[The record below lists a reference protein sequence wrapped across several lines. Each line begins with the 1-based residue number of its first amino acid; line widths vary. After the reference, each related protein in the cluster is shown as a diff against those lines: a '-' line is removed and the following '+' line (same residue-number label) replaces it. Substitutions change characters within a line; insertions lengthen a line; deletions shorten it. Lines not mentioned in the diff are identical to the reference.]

1 MKRILLSALLLSGLM
16 LAAAQVKKEDLAT
29 KNSLSPGAETSVTI
43 NGKNL
48 WIYYHAPSV
57 RGRHIFGGAGAGALQ
72 PDGSVWRLGADY
84 ATVLHTDADLDL
96 NGLAIP
102 KGDYTLYADLDDGQ
116 WKLIVNKSL
125 MAGSRHIWG
134 VGVSPDG
141 IREGATTDDPATE
154 LGRASL
160 TMGKPSSPVETL
172 KITLSGAGGA
182 GGKLLIEWEN
192 VTASATFTVK

>member
-1 MKRILLSALLLSGLM
+1 MKPMLLSALLLSGLM
-16 LAAAQVKKEDLAT
+16 PAVAQVKKEDLAT
-29 KNSLSPGAETSVTI
+29 KNTKSPGPETSVTI

-57 RGRHIFGGAGAGALQ
+57 RGRHIFNGAGALQ

-102 KGDYTLYADLDDGQ
+102 KGDYTLYADLDNGQ
-116 WKLIVNKSL
+116 WKLIVNKTL
-125 MAGSRHIWG
+125 MAGARHIWG

-141 IREGATTDDPATE
+141 IREGPPPMIRPPNWAA
-154 LGRASL
+154 LR
-160 TMGKPSSPVETL
+160 SP
-172 KITLSGAGGA
+172 
-182 GGKLLIEWEN
+182 
-192 VTASATFTVK
+192 

>member
-1 MKRILLSALLLSGLM
+1 MM
-16 LAAAQVKKEDLAT
+16 LAVAQVKKEELAT
-29 KNSLSPGAETSVTI
+29 KNTLSPGAETSVTI
-43 NGKNL
+43 NGKNI

-57 RGRHIFGGAGAGALQ
+57 RGRQIFGGAGALEPNGK
-72 PDGSVWRLGADY
+72 VWRLGADY

-102 KGDYTLYADLDDGQ
+102 KGDYTLYADLDNGQ
-116 WKLIVNKSL
+116 WKLIVNKTL
-125 MAGSRHIWG
+125 MAGGHHIWG

-141 IREGATTDDPATE
+141 IREGATTNDPATE

-182 GGKLLIEWEN
+182 KGKLLVEWEN
-192 VTASATFTVK
+192 VTASAPFTVK